1 MKLSEWGKDIFRE
14 ASNIAI
20 SHGLT
25 SLSQMLGGPI
35 EIEVPEVYMI
45 KRAEFLKT
53 LAENGISKSFVVMF
67 NITEGLKG
75 LAILQ
80 FPQAS
85 ATALAAALMG
95 LDPSQIKELDEMSKS
110 AIMEVGN
117 ILVSVYTDILSTLIG
132 ESVSLTPPIPAST
145 LYDVEK
151 ELASGELKDIE
162 DIVMF
167 KNKFKKTEL
176 GIESY
181 FCLVPTQ
188 DSLEKIISRLEK
200 EVKEG

>member
-1 MKLSEWGKDIFRE
+1 
-14 ASNIAI
+14 
-20 SHGLT
+20 
-25 SLSQMLGGPI
+25 
-35 EIEVPEVYMI
+35 
-45 KRAEFLKT
+45 
-53 LAENGISKSFVVMF
+53 
-67 NITEGLKG
+67 
-75 LAILQ
+75 
-80 FPQAS
+80 
-85 ATALAAALMG
+85 
-95 LDPSQIKELDEMSKS
+95 
-110 AIMEVGN
+110 MEVGN
-117 ILVSVYTDILSTLIG
+117 ILISVYTDILSTLIG

-181 FCLVPTQ
+181 FYLVPTQ

>member
-1 MKLSEWGKDIFRE
+1 MKFSEWEKDIFRE

-25 SLSQMLGGPI
+25 SLSQMLGEPI
-35 EIEVPEVYMI
+35 EMEVPEVYMI

-67 NITEGLKG
+67 NITEGLNG

-80 FPQAS
+80 FPQKS
-85 ATALAAALMG
+85 ATALAAVLMG
-95 LDPSQIKELDEMSKS
+95 MDPSQIEELDEMGKS

-117 ILVSVYTDILSTLIG
+117 ILISVYTDILSTLIG

-151 ELASGELKDIE
+151 ELASGELKEIE
-162 DIVMF
+162 NVVMF

-181 FCLVPTQ
+181 FYLVPTQ
-188 DSLEKIISRLEK
+188 ASLEKIISRLEK